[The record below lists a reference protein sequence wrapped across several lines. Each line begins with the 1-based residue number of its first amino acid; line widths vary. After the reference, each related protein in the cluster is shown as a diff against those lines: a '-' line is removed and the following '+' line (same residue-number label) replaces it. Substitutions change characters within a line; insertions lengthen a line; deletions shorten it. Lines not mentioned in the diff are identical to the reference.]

1 MEMKYNEIN
10 QMTGIDVDQRFQQ
23 ISDEL
28 IFKTDK
34 INHESLQKK
43 DIDEKIHKDLI
54 KKFEILKNEIK
65 NLDEMIK
72 DNTKNDESTSDQF
85 NVKIDDISNFI

>member
-1 MEMKYNEIN
+1 MKYNEIN
-10 QMTGIDVDQRFQQ
+10 QMTGIDVDQRFKQ

-54 KKFEILKNEIK
+54 KKYEILKNEIK

>member
-10 QMTGIDVDQRFQQ
+10 QMTGIDVDQRFKQ